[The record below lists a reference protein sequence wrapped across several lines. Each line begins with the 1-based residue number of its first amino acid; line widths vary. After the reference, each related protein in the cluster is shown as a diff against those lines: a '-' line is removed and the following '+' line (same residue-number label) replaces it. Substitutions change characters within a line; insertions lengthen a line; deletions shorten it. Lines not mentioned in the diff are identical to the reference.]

1 MIGFLFEGTS
11 GLPLWSLGIAE
22 LATAEEAFLSQS
34 LVILQETKNL
44 VVLDGKHRGEGFVFT
59 TRLFELLEGFFQ
71 KVGIQFPVPF
81 GLVTRPN
88 LFIVLSLAS
97 TAETGLILFDGFKL
111 IVQRLI

>member
-44 VVLDGKHRGEGFVFT
+44 VVLDRKH
-59 TRLFELLEGFFQ
+59 
-71 KVGIQFPVPF
+71 
-81 GLVTRPN
+81 
-88 LFIVLSLAS
+88 
-97 TAETGLILFDGFKL
+97 
-111 IVQRLI
+111 